1 LISSWSKRTS
11 KNFPPEAIILDGYDS
26 LKVASRFGVVELA
39 RQVCYHKLS
48 QSHTMPG
55 NRVLPVHQG
64 MVITRGLQ
72 EWACLLP
79 QDLPFEAVERL
90 LGWQTQEQQVLCAT
104 TIRALVR
111 QHGRLIRQAY
121 EAEAEA
127 LLDQADLAELKPVLV
142 EAPQPRYRAGW
153 PAALTTAVEAALAEE
168 NPPPPEG
175 VSPADWE
182 RVLNARRQEKEL
194 STRTLRYLGPQV
206 QTDQVIASTD
216 EVLTRKPEKRRFWE
230 LRTARVA
237 TSQGYRYLNGVG
249 DSFVQL
255 LLVFILLCLQ
265 TSSKQILILADGA
278 KWVRNFYLLLRTR
291 VPTAQLILDW
301 FHLQGKCYQLSSMIC
316 SGKKAKATLLGSL
329 YYHLWRGQ
337 LDEAIQILTQY
348 RPHAKSAEKLEE
360 LLDYLQARRAFI
372 PDYQDRR
379 RQRLYIGSG
388 QAEKANDLIVARRQ
402 KHQGMH
408 WSLETSDALATLKTL
423 MLNQG
428 WTLYWQDRQV
438 LPLAVAST

>member
-1 LISSWSKRTS
+1 M
-11 KNFPPEAIILDGYDS
+11 DGFDS
-26 LKVASRFGVVELA
+26 LKVASRFGVLELP
-39 RQVCYHKLS
+39 RQVCQHQAS
-48 QSHTMPG
+48 QSHGMPG
-55 NRVLPVHQG
+55 NAVLPEHQG

-79 QDLPFEAVERL
+79 QDLPFEAVARL
-90 LGWQTQEQQVLCAT
+90 LGWQTQEDQVLCST
-104 TIRALVR
+104 TVRALVR

-121 EAEAEA
+121 EAEVAA
-127 LLDQADLAELKPVLV
+127 LLARPDLTALKPVLV
-142 EAPQPRYRAGW
+142 AGPQPRYRAGW
-153 PAALTTAVEAALAEE
+153 PEALNAAVDAALAEA
-168 NPPPPEG
+168 NPTPPPG
-175 VSPADWE
+175 VSAADWD
-182 RVLNARRQEKEL
+182 RVLTVRRQEKEV
-194 STRTLRYLGPQV
+194 SARTLRHLGPEV
-206 QTDQVIASTD
+206 KPDQVIASTD
-216 EVLTRKPEKRRFWE
+216 EVLTRKPEKRCFWE

-237 TSQGYRYLNGVG
+237 TAQGYRYLNGLG

-255 LLVFILLCLQ
+255 LLVFILLCRN
-265 TSSKQILILADGA
+265 TSGQHVLILADGA
-278 KWVRNFYLLLRTR
+278 KWVRNFYFHLRTY

-301 FHLQGKCYQLSSMIC
+301 FHLQGKCYQFSTMIC

-337 LDEAIQILTQY
+337 LDAAIQTLTQY
-348 RPHAKSAEKLEE
+348 RPLAKSEEKLDD
-360 LLDYLQARRAFI
+360 LLAYLEARRPFI

-408 WSLETSDALATLKTL
+408 WSRETSDALATLKTL

-428 WTLYWQDRQV
+428 WNLYWQDRQV
-438 LPLAVAST
+438 LPLAIPSA